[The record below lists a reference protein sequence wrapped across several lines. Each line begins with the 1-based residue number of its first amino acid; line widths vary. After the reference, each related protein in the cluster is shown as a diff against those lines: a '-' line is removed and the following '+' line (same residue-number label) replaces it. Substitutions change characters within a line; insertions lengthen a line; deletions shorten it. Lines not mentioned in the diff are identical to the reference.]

1 MPTVPTAYATRA
13 AEYIHRLGSM
23 AAVHPS
29 DRALVDAWAAK
40 LHGPVVDAGCGPG
53 HWTAHLAAR
62 GLDVQG
68 VDLTP
73 AFIEHA
79 RAAAL
84 GIPFSVGDIEHLD
97 YQDHQLGGILA
108 WFSVIHHEPDRI
120 AVPLTEFAR
129 TLRPGGLL
137 LLGFFDG
144 AAVEPFDHAV
154 VRAYLWPASGMRRQ
168 LETVGFEIV
177 STHRRSQPGRRPVAA
192 IIARTPQ
199 QVAATP
205 S

>member
-1 MPTVPTAYATRA
+1 MPTVPTAYTTRA
-13 AEYIHRLGSM
+13 AEYIALLGSM

-62 GLDVQG
+62 RLDVQG

-79 RAAAL
+79 RITAP
-84 GIPFSVGDIEHLD
+84 GIQFSVNSIEHLD
-97 YQDHQLGGILA
+97 APDGSLGGILS
-108 WFSVIHHEPDRI
+108 WFSAIHHQPDRI
-120 AVPLTEFAR
+120 AVPLAEFAR
-129 TLRPGGLL
+129 ALRAGGLL

-144 AAVEPFDHAV
+144 NAVEPFDHAV
-154 VRAYLWPASGMRRQ
+154 VRAYRWPASEMRRQ
-168 LETVGFEIV
+168 LEAVGFEIV
-177 STHRRSQPGRRPVAA
+177 STHRRSEPGRRPVAA
-192 IIARTPQ
+192 IIARRRNPG
-199 QVAATP
+199 ATP

>member
-13 AEYIHRLGSM
+13 AGYIALLGSM
-23 AAVHPS
+23 SAVHPS

-40 LHGPVVDAGCGPG
+40 LHGPVLDAGCGPG

-62 GLDVQG
+62 GLDARG

-79 RAAAL
+79 RVAAP
-84 GIPFSVGDIEHLD
+84 GIPFSVGSIDHLD
-97 YQDHQLGGILA
+97 AQDGSLGGILS

-120 AVPLTEFAR
+120 GVPLTEFAR
-129 TLRPGGLL
+129 ALRPGGLL
-137 LLGFFDG
+137 LLGCFDG
-144 AAVEPFDHAV
+144 ATVKPFDHAV
-154 VRAYLWPASGMRRQ
+154 VRAYRWPASEMRRQ
-168 LETVGFEIV
+168 LDAVGFEIV
-177 STHRRSQPGRRPVAA
+177 STHRRSEPGRRPVAA
-192 IIARTPQ
+192 IVARRNP
-199 QVAATP
+199 AATP